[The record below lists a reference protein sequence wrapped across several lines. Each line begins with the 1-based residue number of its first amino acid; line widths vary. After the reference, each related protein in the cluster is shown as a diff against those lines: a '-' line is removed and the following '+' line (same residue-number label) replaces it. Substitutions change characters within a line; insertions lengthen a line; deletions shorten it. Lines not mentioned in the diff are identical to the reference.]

1 MEYDKQITD
10 FENLNSAQITFTNS
24 FVQYNENQTLENYIN
39 LKSAHSDF
47 EFYKLKFLTNYP
59 IEMVTMFKNEILSNV
74 ITTKVPQ
81 FESVEKFEKVITLR
95 EVRYIEANKLFKLIK
110 QSSLT
115 DAEKMNCSNCLS
127 SYLVKLDKKELKVKV
142 DEEFPAQTYKKLP
155 VPNALKQKL
164 NADKNMEF

>member
-59 IEMVTMFKNEILSNV
+59 VEMVTIFKNEILSNV

-81 FESVEKFEKVITLR
+81 FESVEKFEKVILDEYNKILNE
-95 EVRYIEANKLFKLIK
+95 EVSKQLTFFYIVI
-110 QSSLT
+110 S
-115 DAEKMNCSNCLS
+115 
-127 SYLVKLDKKELKVKV
+127 
-142 DEEFPAQTYKKLP
+142 
-155 VPNALKQKL
+155 
-164 NADKNMEF
+164 